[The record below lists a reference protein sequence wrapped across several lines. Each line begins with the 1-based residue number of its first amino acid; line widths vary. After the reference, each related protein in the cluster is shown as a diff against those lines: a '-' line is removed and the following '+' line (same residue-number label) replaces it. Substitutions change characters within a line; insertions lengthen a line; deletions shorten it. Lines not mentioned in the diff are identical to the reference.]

1 MESEDK
7 VDQLLKT
14 LRDIEPLDD
23 VPSDVS
29 LRFQATL
36 ADLAMRDSHLKSK
49 KNWAPSVNRFA
60 FAASFVLVFAL
71 GAALTLNPGRE
82 SGDTI
87 GVSQK
92 SVKVPP
98 MQNNVKDDQLLYSA
112 EEGSTPETTDIAI
125 KLSNSGHNYLVI
137 PSGFQRTL
145 GVGKTW
151 NSTKAL
157 SPKILDCLKSQEL
170 DRFTNLIDAGFLNGK
185 MVKAIWTPIG
195 PSSWNIY
202 LIDAGCNV
210 LERKYLKSD

>member
-1 MESEDK
+1 M
-7 VDQLLKT
+7 
-14 LRDIEPLDD
+14 
-23 VPSDVS
+23 
-29 LRFQATL
+29 
-36 ADLAMRDSHLKSK
+36 
-49 KNWAPSVNRFA
+49 VNRFA

-92 SVKVPP
+92 NVKVPP

-112 EEGSTPETTDIAI
+112 GEGSTPETSDTAI
-125 KLSNSGHNYLVI
+125 KLLNSGHDYLVI
-137 PSGFQRTL
+137 PRGFQRTL

-157 SPKILDCLKSQEL
+157 GPKILDCLKSQEL
-170 DRFTNLIDAGFLNGK
+170 DRWTNLIDAGFLNEK
-185 MVKAIWTPIG
+185 VVKAIWTPAG

-210 LERKYLKSD
+210 LEKKFLEE